1 MHCVGS
7 ICGSILR
14 CAMWNGALEGVLAV
28 GCRWRK
34 NRSISFRIGGK
45 TVSEEIMN
53 GLSRR
58 SFLKGASLAAVAGA
72 GAAALA
78 GCSSSSESASSE
90 SSAAA
95 SSDVVPSRI
104 ASSAATDIWALDEV
118 GEPTETIDADVC
130 IIGGGGTGMAAALQ
144 ATELGMSVVLLEK
157 AGELGG
163 AFSATEGMFGVGTH
177 WQEEAGEYGTVAE
190 AVDRCVEY
198 NHYVPNIR
206 LYKNFFSQTAE
217 TIDWLEERGCNF
229 RAVVDLGGNLA
240 WHVYYYDE
248 NASSPGAYFVDS
260 LVTAVEATD
269 TQMLMSTTAKKII
282 MEDGAAAGV
291 IAEGDDGTVTQINA
305 PVVML
310 ASGGYSSN
318 QDFLHAV
325 SVYTVNENITS
336 LGAPGRDGD
345 GLRMGVDAGVALS
358 EGYGTVM
365 WCGPCTIGASW
376 ATDAYSASVQPTLWV
391 NQKGER
397 YIAEDL
403 WIANFSAGGVAAR
416 NQKRTYVIFTENDL
430 LSWEENGPYGTVFTF
445 GTPGVPMSDAREQLT
460 ALDACHVADTIAELA
475 EAVGI
480 DADALQET
488 VDTYNGYCA
497 AGVDEDYGKAAE
509 YLTPVEEGPFYI
521 LEVADAYY
529 TTVGGLEISENA
541 EALDNDQNVIPGLYV
556 GGCDAGSLYGDSYDV
571 ATAPGSQASWAINSG
586 RLAMKHAATYL
597 GL

>member
-1 MHCVGS
+1 M
-7 ICGSILR
+7 
-14 CAMWNGALEGVLAV
+14 
-28 GCRWRK
+28 
-34 NRSISFRIGGK
+34 
-45 TVSEEIMN
+45 SEEILN

-58 SFLKGASLAAVAGA
+58 GFLKGASLAAVAGA
-72 GAAALA
+72 SAAALA
-78 GCSSSSESASSE
+78 GCG
-90 SSAAA
+90 AAA
-95 SSDVVPSRI
+95 DSTEEEVEDNVPDK
-104 ASSAATDIWALDEV
+104 AATAADKDIWALDEV
-118 GEPTETIDADVC
+118 GEPTESIDADVC
-130 IIGGGGTGMAAALQ
+130 IIGGGGTGMAAAMQ
-144 ATELGMSVVLLEK
+144 ACELGMSVVLIEK
-157 AGELGG
+157 AGALGG
-163 AFSATEGMFGVGTH
+163 AFTATEGMFGVGSH
-177 WQEEAGEYGTVAE
+177 WQEEAGEFGTVDE
-190 AVDRCVEY
+190 AVTRCVEY
-198 NHYVPNIR
+198 NHYIPNVK
-206 LYKNFFSQTAE
+206 LYKNFFGQTAE

-248 NASSPGAYFVDS
+248 EASSPGAYFVDS
-260 LVTAVEATD
+260 LAAATEATD
-269 TQMLMSTTAKKII
+269 TQIMLQNTAKKII

-291 IAEGDDGTVTQINA
+291 ICESDDGVITQINA
-305 PVVML
+305 PVVMI

-318 QDFLHAV
+318 QEFLRAV

-336 LGAPGRDGD
+336 LGTPGRDGD
-345 GLRMGVDAGVALS
+345 GLRMGVDAGAALS

-365 WCGPCTIGASW
+365 WCGPCTIGATW

-403 WIANFSAGGVAAR
+403 WIDNFAAGGVAAR
-416 NQKRTYVIFTENDL
+416 NQKRTYVIFTEADL
-430 LSWEENGPYGTVFTF
+430 QAWEENGPYGSVFTF

-475 EAVGI
+475 EAVGL
-480 DADALQET
+480 DPETLQET

-509 YLTPVEEGPFYI
+509 YLYPVEEGPFYL

-529 TTVGGLEISENA
+529 TTVGGLEISENT

-586 RLAMKHAATYL
+586 RLAMKHAAAYL